1 VIGAIFQASRVT
13 TLALIGGLAALIAT
27 ADWYAGTRASLGV
40 FYMVPMVI
48 GATVLPASGVTLL
61 AVVCSTFRAMFDLP
75 RPPYLEELL
84 RFVFATLAYAS
95 TGLLVAALI
104 RNRELTIRH
113 LANLRR
119 EQELRREAEEQLR
132 ILVDSSPAAVLTVD
146 STGTILAANRATNAL
161 FTVPENETMKG
172 RSIGAYLPVLADAL
186 QFDPGPEGLRT
197 ATQSQGHRENGE
209 VFLANAWFSSYRTR
223 EGMRLAAIVVDS
235 SEEMREREE
244 QSFRHLSEGSRIAA
258 GAVFHEVRNLCG
270 AISAIS
276 AGLREKRGAMQDD
289 DFQAL
294 TSIANALEK
303 IVSVELTSRAGHTL
317 EEIRLW
323 NVLND
328 LRIVIEP
335 AWQEIGGE
343 IRWQVPRGV
352 PDVVADSHGLLQVFL
367 NLAHNSLR
375 AVRGRD
381 RRELTI
387 TACIEEQKVIV
398 RFADSGGGVEAPERL
413 FAPFQPG
420 ANGTGL
426 GLYVS
431 RAVVRGYGG
440 DLRFEPQAEKTTGA
454 RFAVELQ
461 IPESLESM
469 L

>member
-1 VIGAIFQASRVT
+1 VIGAIFKAGKT
-13 TLALIGGLAALIAT
+13 ATLAFIGGLVAVIAT
-27 ADWYAGTRASLGV
+27 ADWYAGIHASLGA
-40 FYMVPMVI
+40 FYIVPMVI
-48 GATVLPASGVTLL
+48 GATVLPASGITIL
-61 AVVCSTFRAMFDLP
+61 AIVCSTFRSMFDLP

-95 TGLLVAALI
+95 SGLLVAALI
-104 RNRELTIRH
+104 SNRELTIRH

-132 ILVDSSPAAVLTVD
+132 ILVESSPAAVLTVD
-146 STGTILAANRATNAL
+146 NAGTILAANRATNTL
-161 FTVPENETMKG
+161 FMVPENESMKG
-172 RSIGAYLPVLADAL
+172 RPIGAYLPVLTDAL

-197 ATQSQGHRENGE
+197 ATQSQGQRENGE
-209 VFLANAWFSSYRTR
+209 VFLANAWFSSYRTP

-270 AISAIS
+270 AISVIS
-276 AGLREKRGAMQDD
+276 SNLREKRGAMHDE

-294 TSIANALEK
+294 TSIASGLEK
-303 IVSVELTSRAGHTL
+303 IVSVELRSRAGDTL
-317 EEIRLW
+317 EEVNLW

-328 LRIVIEP
+328 LRIVVEP
-335 AWQEIGGE
+335 AWQEIGGVVH
-343 IRWQVPRGV
+343 WQIPRTVPEV
-352 PDVVADSHGLLQVFL
+352 LADAHGLLQVFL

-375 AVRGRD
+375 AVRGREP
-381 RRELTI
+381 RELTI
-387 TACIEEQKVIV
+387 TACVQEQRVIV
-398 RFADSGGGVEAPERL
+398 RFADSGAGVEAPERL

-440 DLRFEPQAEKTTGA
+440 DLRLEPQTGTSTGA

-461 IPESLESM
+461 IAERN
-469 L
+469 